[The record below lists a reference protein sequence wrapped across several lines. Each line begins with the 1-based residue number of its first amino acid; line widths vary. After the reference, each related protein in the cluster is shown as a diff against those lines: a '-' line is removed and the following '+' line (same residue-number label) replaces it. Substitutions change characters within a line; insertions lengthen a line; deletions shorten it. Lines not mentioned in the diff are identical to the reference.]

1 MELYSYS
8 VYVTCYLLPPIF
20 QFHGLTSNMIF
31 QFEGK
36 QITLNENVYIH
47 SEKWQIW
54 RIYCT
59 IMKKLLLLDFYV
71 ILLAALELYFSPHV
85 PNIIWRL

>member
-47 SEKWQIW
+47 SEKWQI
-54 RIYCT
+54 
-59 IMKKLLLLDFYV
+59 
-71 ILLAALELYFSPHV
+71 
-85 PNIIWRL
+85 